1 MKSNNDNVPCLVP
14 RCTLGLPPLSPHTST
29 IRLGCHAEPNPT
41 SSSSLLRSAP
51 SSRPF
56 RDNAADAIVL
66 FNLLIEDTNMH
77 AAQFFHETR
86 PFTFFVHC
94 RALLV
99 QIPHAQRAWA
109 PFCSAPGATARTLVP
124 WSARGI
130 SATRWFEFDPASM
143 RWITTTT

>member
-1 MKSNNDNVPCLVP
+1 MKSNNDDVRRVVPL
-14 RCTLGLPPLSPHTST
+14 CTLGLPPLSPHASI
-29 IRLGCHAEPNPT
+29 IRLGCRAEPNPT
-41 SSSSLLRSAP
+41 GSGSLLIPAP

-56 RDNAADAIVL
+56 RDKAADVIVL

-86 PFTFFVHC
+86 PFTFFIHR

-143 RWITTTT
+143 CWITTTA